1 MQSQSEL
8 PVCLRQ
14 AIPLVIIIWG
24 CEMAELK
31 DIVVIIRGKR
41 KDGKGDY
48 EGVVVEKSLMFS
60 NLAVQ
65 IAKDS
70 GCKEIEITK

>member
-1 MQSQSEL
+1 MT
-8 PVCLRQ
+8 
-14 AIPLVIIIWG
+14 G
-24 CEMAELK
+24 DLK

-48 EGVVVEKSLMFS
+48 EGVFVEKALQWS

-65 IAKDS
+65 IAKDA
-70 GCKEIEITK
+70 GCREVDNT